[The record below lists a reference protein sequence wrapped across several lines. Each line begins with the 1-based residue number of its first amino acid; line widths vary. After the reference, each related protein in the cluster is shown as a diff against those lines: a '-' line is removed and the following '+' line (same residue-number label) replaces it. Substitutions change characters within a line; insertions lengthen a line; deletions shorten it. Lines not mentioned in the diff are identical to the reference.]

1 MERCQCNC
9 KWAFFIFSQGF
20 ASSIYWFSIFGWNML
35 PTSFSFPRRQTHN
48 VISEGKPSC
57 ATLVSVFFRTR
68 SNLSRLSH
76 AQVYVDESGGRSETG
91 DALMKDSAPWN
102 TMKPLTFSTGMCSEV
117 QWHQPVLSLSHHSL
131 GRCQS
136 CRWEADSSCNSEVK
150 FSAPFPIRVH
160 LKHPETSGAP
170 GPKFNTLWLCQ
181 NSYWKWPLI
190 SWVFPLKM
198 VIFHINHHFPMVFP
212 WFSHEKWWIFP

>member
-48 VISEGKPSC
+48 VHFWRETILCDFGIC
-57 ATLVSVFFRTR
+57 FFRTR

-76 AQVYVDESGGRSETG
+76 AQVYIDESGGRSETG

-102 TMKPLTFSTGMCSEV
+102 TMKPLTFSNVSECHLLECAKSEV

-160 LKHPETSGAP
+160 LKLSAP
-170 GPKFNTLWLCQ
+170 GPKFKTLW
-181 NSYWKWPLI
+181 
-190 SWVFPLKM
+190 
-198 VIFHINHHFPMVFP
+198 
-212 WFSHEKWWIFP
+212 